1 MIIFDFIA
9 LSGAE
14 QAKILVM
21 VLFSIVLFV
30 LIPYFRKSENDKES
44 SSKLEEEIN
53 SEETNQKSD
62 GIIRTDGYYIS
73 KFNGTNKNPKE
84 SIYYFIL
91 FTRNGF
97 VGLMEIEDIN
107 KWKINNSDE
116 DIKELIL
123 ETNKVN
129 EVKNPQILAK
139 YKLNKGQIQMK
150 FYDSDEYGNDD
161 IENLL
166 VYDEWYGRVFNN
178 ELVLSFDTA
187 YFSNSLQDYVKENQ
201 IKDLKFQF
209 KQINLK

>member
-30 LIPYFRKSENDKES
+30 LIPYFRKSEDDKES

-62 GIIRTDGYYIS
+62 GIIRIDGYYIS
-73 KFNGTNKNPKE
+73 KYNVRNKNPKE

-166 VYDEWYGRVFNN
+166 VYDEWYGRVINN
-178 ELVLSFDTA
+178 ELVLSFDTS

>member
-1 MIIFDFIA
+1 MILYDFIA

-14 QAKILVM
+14 QAKVLVM
-21 VLFSIVLFV
+21 VLFSVVLFV
-30 LIPYFRKSENDKES
+30 LIPYFRKSEEDKES
-44 SSKLEEEIN
+44 SSKVEEEIN
-53 SEETNQKSD
+53 SEETNKKSD
-62 GIIRTDGYYIS
+62 EIIRTDGYYIS
-73 KFNGTNKNPKE
+73 KFNGAINNTKE

-166 VYDEWYGRVFNN
+166 VYDEWYGRVINN
-178 ELVLSFDTA
+178 ELVLSLDTS

-201 IKDLKFQF
+201 IRDLKFQF